1 MAESEYQGRLK
12 AIPLLKS
19 GLPSLGI
26 KGDILI
32 FILLLFLP
40 QLLKAVG
47 SYQSMATF
55 VVVWGLIAMGFNFL
69 LGYTGALSFGHAA
82 FLGIGAY
89 GAGLTIKFLVPN
101 TLLAVL
107 IGTLAGTIAA
117 ALLGTLITRLRG
129 IYFSMLTIAFGQM
142 FYFIAFEWRTVT
154 GGDDGL
160 RGFARQPIHLGP
172 LSIDLLH
179 NELVFYYFTLVL
191 FLIAVMLMRRIIS
204 SPLGRT
210 FLALREN
217 ERRAR
222 FLGISVERYLW
233 LSFVISAV
241 FTSLG
246 GALLGLLINFA
257 DPTMLYW
264 TTSGQI
270 VMMAFLGGT
279 RNFYGPLLGAG
290 IFKILQDFLSS
301 ITPNWMIFLGGL
313 FIIFVL
319 FFPRGVAGFLSRR
332 RS

>member
-142 FYFIAFEWRTVT
+142 FYFIAFEWRSVT

-179 NELVFYYFTLVL
+179 NELAFYYFTLVL

>member
-1 MAESEYQGRLK
+1 VKTIPFLK
-12 AIPLLKS
+12 LRSLPRGIS
-19 GLPSLGI
+19 G
-26 KGDILI
+26 DVFI
-32 FILLLFLP
+32 FVLLLFLP
-40 QLLKAVG
+40 QLLTAVG
-47 SYQSMATF
+47 SYQSMGTF
-55 VVVWGLIAMGFNFL
+55 VLVWGLIAMGFNL
-69 LGYTGALSFGHAA
+69 LFGYTGALSFGHAA
-82 FLGIGAY
+82 FLGVGAY

-101 TLLAVL
+101 TLVAVL
-107 IGTLAGTIAA
+107 IGTLAGTVAA
-117 ALLGTLITRLRG
+117 AVLGTLITRLRG

-142 FYFIAFEWRTVT
+142 FYFIAFEWRSVT

-160 RGFARQPIHLGP
+160 RGFARQPLHLGFF
-172 LSIDLLH
+172 SVDLLH
-179 NELVFYYFTLVL
+179 NELAFYYFTLIL
-191 FLIAVMLMRRIIS
+191 FLIAALLMRWIIR
-204 SPLGRT
+204 SPVGRT

-233 LSFVISAV
+233 LSFVISAI

-246 GALLGLLINFA
+246 GSLLGLLINFA

-301 ITPNWMIFLGGL
+301 YTTNWMIFLGGL

-319 FFPRGVAGFLSRR
+319 FFPRGVAGFLVRR
-332 RS
+332 RA

>member
-1 MAESEYQGRLK
+1 MAESAYRERLK
-12 AIPLLKS
+12 AIPFLRS
-19 GLPSLGI
+19 GSPSLGL

-32 FILLLFLP
+32 LILLLFLP
-40 QLLKAVG
+40 QLLKAAG
-47 SYQSMATF
+47 SYQTMGSF
-55 VVVWGLIAMGFNFL
+55 VLVWGLIAMGFNL
-69 LGYTGALSFGHAA
+69 LFGYTGALSFGHAA

-107 IGTLAGTIAA
+107 IGTLAGTVAA

-160 RGFARQPIHLGP
+160 RGFARQPLHLGF

-179 NELVFYYFTLVL
+179 NELAFYYFTLIL
-191 FLIAVMLMRRIIS
+191 FVIALLLMRWIIN
-204 SPLGRT
+204 SPVGRT

-217 ERRAR
+217 EQRAR

-246 GALLGLLINFA
+246 GSLLGLLINFA

-290 IFKILQDFLSS
+290 IFKILQDVLS
-301 ITPNWMIFLGGL
+301 TYTRNWMIFLGGL

-319 FFPRGVAGFLSRR
+319 FFPRGVAGFLDRR